1 MPTSSS
7 AVSCCMPCRMAST
20 GFATMASSPTANA
33 ATISPSVAGCLMPI
47 TSRPIPSWRTLTP
60 KAIDRVTPVTSSSVP
75 IAAVPCGVSQPSR
88 AHPHISHSTVIRH
101 DLIAADFR
109 HHRHRACCASC
120 RQSASY
126 ADRLPQ
132 YRLQSWPSTEPD
144 LLLAFST
151 QSARS
156 SSPKRRFASIAR
168 PSSEQSRQH
177 AVATFP
183 IAPKQSAAS
192 FNPASMRSCSRSR
205 PRRRCANDLTEPSRV
220 LANLICDSLAF
231 ECFGGGSDA
240 AAGTAGDGRAGSVP
254 LSARPD
260 HRPEASTGGA
270 GAHGGLGGPGTGVWG
285 GLNGGYGP
293 PAAADAIDGGAG
305 HPQAHLRPVRRG
317 AVRTLGREPLLPVLL
332 SLVCFPAPAG
342 VLC

>member
-1 MPTSSS
+1 VVLS
-7 AVSCCMPCRMAST
+7 ADEVVRFLEAIPSLKSRTALTTVYAVGLRVSEVVLLKITDIDSQRMVIRVEQ
-20 GFATMASSPTANA
+20 GNA
-33 ATISPSVAGCLMPI
+33 ASISPSVAGCSMPI
-47 TSRPIPSWRTLTP
+47 TSRSIPSWRTLTP
-60 KAIDRVTPVTSSSVP
+60 KAIDRATPVTSSSAP
-75 IAAVPCGVSQPSR
+75 IAAAPCGASQPFR

-109 HHRHRACCASC
+109 HHRRRACCASC

-132 YRLQSWPSTEPD
+132 YRLQSWPTTEPD

-183 IAPKQSAAS
+183 IAPKQPAAS

-205 PRRRCANDLTEPSRV
+205 PRRRCANDLTEPSR
-220 LANLICDSLAF
+220 
-231 ECFGGGSDA
+231 
-240 AAGTAGDGRAGSVP
+240 
-254 LSARPD
+254 
-260 HRPEASTGGA
+260 
-270 GAHGGLGGPGTGVWG
+270 
-285 GLNGGYGP
+285 
-293 PAAADAIDGGAG
+293 
-305 HPQAHLRPVRRG
+305 
-317 AVRTLGREPLLPVLL
+317 
-332 SLVCFPAPAG
+332 FPY
-342 VLC
+342 